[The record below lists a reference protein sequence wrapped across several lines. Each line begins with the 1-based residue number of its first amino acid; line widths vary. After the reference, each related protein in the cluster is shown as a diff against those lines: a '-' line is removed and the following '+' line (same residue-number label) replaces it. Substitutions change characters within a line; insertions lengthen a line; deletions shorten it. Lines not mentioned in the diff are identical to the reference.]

1 MKLKMAIAALAL
13 SANSIYAQNE
23 TIRLIYPQWQGGD
36 IAKWITEVPNP
47 DDASRGYYL

>member
-23 TIRLIYPQWQGGD
+23 TIRLIYPQWQG
-36 IAKWITEVPNP
+36 ATSPN
-47 DDASRGYYL
+47 G